1 MEYKMADPKNIPP
14 QPPPQAMQQRL
25 NITIDQNVGEGI
37 YANMV
42 LIAHTG
48 AEFVMDF
55 ARAMPGVPNT
65 KVHSRIVM
73 TPQHLKGFLKALE
86 ENVERYEARFGEIKI
101 EGFPSEREFGF
112 KPGVEG

>member
-1 MEYKMADPKNIPP
+1 MADQKT
-14 QPPPQAMQQRL
+14 PPPPPLPPGMQQRL
-25 NITIDQNVGEGI
+25 NITIDETIGEGV

-55 ARAMPGVPNT
+55 ARVMPGVPRT

-73 TPQHLKGFLKALE
+73 TPQHLKGFLRALE
-86 ENVERYEARFGEIKI
+86 ENVERYEARFGEIKL
-101 EGFPSEREFGF
+101 EGMPSEREFGF
-112 KPGVEG
+112 KPGSETP